1 VAEPPVRSVP
11 FDPPPPDTT
20 VTVTVANLFGA
31 AAVYLYY
38 SYLDPQR
45 DVTPDIVAFLLV
57 VGTGMVVSFIVSRR
71 AFGPVVAWY
80 ERLRAGADAAAVPL
94 MLRRRALNAALTSAI
109 LTLGTWTLAGVFFA
123 LRQRWL
129 SPGVVP
135 LASAVRL
142 FFGIVVV
149 GGLTTSALT
158 FLVAEFTWRRRIPA
172 FFPQGHLDREGVL
185 RLPIVARL
193 GGTFLLTALVPLVVL
208 LTLVTGVGDQMGAF
222 LPATLEPLWQRFVRA
237 HVYVVV
243 VNAAAATAM
252 ALLVARF
259 INRPVQALRLAMM
272 RVAAG
277 DLGVR
282 VPVRSLDELGELNEH
297 FNAMVGELERGARTL
312 ELFGRYV
319 SPEVAKAALDR
330 GVELGG
336 EVVLATAMFADL
348 RGFTELSRRL
358 PPEQV
363 VALLGEYYA
372 VVEREC
378 EREQGTIT
386 QFLGDGVVA
395 VFGGPL
401 LPTPDHALRALNA
414 AVAVQRAL
422 RVRRRPD
429 GRPLDAGIGL
439 CTGYMIAGNVRG
451 RHRLIYTIVGD
462 AVNQAAR
469 LQVKTRELGAP
480 ILLTESTRA
489 ALPDPPLVPLRPC
502 GKVPLRG
509 ILEDVKVYA
518 VVDG

>member
-20 VTVTVANLFGA
+20 VTVTAANLFGA

-38 SYLDPQR
+38 GYLDPQG
-45 DVTPDIVAFLLV
+45 DVTPDIVAFVLV

-80 ERLRAGADAAAVPL
+80 ERLRAGADAAAVPPV
-94 MLRRRALNAALTSAI
+94 LRRRALNAALTSAI

-129 SPGVVP
+129 SSAVP

-172 FFPQGHLDREGVL
+172 FFPRGHLDREGVL

-208 LTLVTGVGDQMGAF
+208 LTLVTGVGDQMGAR
-222 LPATLEPLWQRFVRA
+222 LPAMLEPLWQRFVRA

-243 VNAAAATAM
+243 VNAAAATVM

-282 VPVRSLDELGELNEH
+282 VPVRSLDELGELNAH
-297 FNAMVGELERGARTL
+297 FNAMVAELERGARTL

-386 QFLGDGVVA
+386 QFLGDGVVT

-401 LPTPDHALRALNA
+401 VPTPDHALHALSA

-422 RVRRRPD
+422 RVRLRPD
-429 GRPLDAGIGL
+429 GQPLEAGIGL

-489 ALPDPPLVPLRPC
+489 VLPDPPPVSLRSC

-509 ILEDVKVYA
+509 ILEDVEVYA